1 MILFE
6 GCTTRQV
13 VGVVCLMVKGE
24 WWLVEILKV
33 WEDTR
38 ISVSWFSWFIITGV
52 TNICMQ
58 SSQMARASWLNKVE
72 RLQDDALL
80 SALLLRLQSCA
91 SGHLKH
97 FSDAVFGFSTA
108 LQVAESVDLL
118 SHCLA

>member
-38 ISVSWFSWFIITGV
+38 ISVS
-52 TNICMQ
+52 
-58 SSQMARASWLNKVE
+58 
-72 RLQDDALL
+72 
-80 SALLLRLQSCA
+80 
-91 SGHLKH
+91 
-97 FSDAVFGFSTA
+97 
-108 LQVAESVDLL
+108 
-118 SHCLA
+118 